1 MEKQIKA
8 GEFLIP
14 EIVKGEAKDKDVLDW
29 FLGNKLPTIAI
40 SDKILNV
47 AQSIKDGLGIENDD
61 YSPKGVNENDVI
73 IIATAKVYGCALVT
87 EEGEQQQLP
96 TMKNYKMPAV
106 CHKNNIQVGNFL
118 ARLIESGEIFGP

>member
-1 MEKQIKA
+1 M
-8 GEFLIP
+8 
-14 EIVKGEAKDKDVLDW
+14 
-29 FLGNKLPTIAI
+29 
-40 SDKILNV
+40 S
-47 AQSIKDGLGIENDD
+47 AQSIEGGLGIQNDD

-96 TMKNYKMPAV
+96 TKGKHYKMPAA

-118 ARLIESGEIFGP
+118 AILIEIR